1 MSVVGLL
8 ACVACDRF
16 EPREHVSEIEDI
28 IRYKSAIGSLCDHY
42 DIDTRI
48 LGNLL
53 MRIDQQTHCET
64 YWKRMEYIRLFKIEE
79 YFPKKSENQYLS
91 ILNGLMDQYRDAEIV
106 LGPIEKNYRNG
117 LSSYYTVEDRMSGMK
132 YYIEYRHSI
141 WWKSGTLN
149 IVSKKDKIN
158 AIVTPCQ
165 AEGILWRVM
174 DIFNPQSLRFR
185 PIIRTFV
192 GYDRPRN
199 S

>member
-1 MSVVGLL
+1 MNWRRIVMSVVGLL

-149 IVSKKDKIN
+149 IVSNKDKIN
-158 AIVTPCQ
+158 AIVTP
-165 AEGILWRVM
+165 
-174 DIFNPQSLRFR
+174 
-185 PIIRTFV
+185 
-192 GYDRPRN
+192 
-199 S
+199 

>member
-28 IRYKSAIGSLCDHY
+28 IRYKSAIGSLCDLY
-42 DIDTRI
+42 VIDTRI

-158 AIVTPCQ
+158 TIVTP
-165 AEGILWRVM
+165 
-174 DIFNPQSLRFR
+174 
-185 PIIRTFV
+185 
-192 GYDRPRN
+192 
-199 S
+199 

>member
-28 IRYKSAIGSLCDHY
+28 IRYKSAIGSLCDLY
-42 DIDTRI
+42 VIDTRI

-79 YFPKKSENQYLS
+79 YFPKKSEDQYLS

-158 AIVTPCQ
+158 AIVTP
-165 AEGILWRVM
+165 
-174 DIFNPQSLRFR
+174 
-185 PIIRTFV
+185 
-192 GYDRPRN
+192 
-199 S
+199 

>member
-1 MSVVGLL
+1 MNGRSIIMAVVGLWV
-8 ACVACDRF
+8 CVACDRF

-42 DIDTRI
+42 YIDTRI

-79 YFPKKSENQYLS
+79 YFPKKSEDQYLS
-91 ILNGLMDQYRDAEIV
+91 ILNGLMDQYRDVEIL

-141 WWKSGTLN
+141 WWKSGTLD

-158 AIVTPCQ
+158 AIVTP
-165 AEGILWRVM
+165 
-174 DIFNPQSLRFR
+174 
-185 PIIRTFV
+185 
-192 GYDRPRN
+192 
-199 S
+199 

>member
-1 MSVVGLL
+1 MNWRRIVMSVVGLL

-28 IRYKSAIGSLCDHY
+28 IRYKSAIGSLCDLY
-42 DIDTRI
+42 VIDTRI

-158 AIVTPCQ
+158 AIVTP
-165 AEGILWRVM
+165 
-174 DIFNPQSLRFR
+174 
-185 PIIRTFV
+185 
-192 GYDRPRN
+192 
-199 S
+199 

>member
-1 MSVVGLL
+1 MNGRSIVMAVVGLWV
-8 ACVACDRF
+8 CVACDRF

-42 DIDTRI
+42 YIDTRI

-79 YFPKKSENQYLS
+79 YFPKKSEDQYLS
-91 ILNGLMDQYRDAEIV
+91 ILNGLMDQYRDVEIL

-117 LSSYYTVEDRMSGMK
+117 LSSCYTVEDRMSGMK

-158 AIVTPCQ
+158 AIVTP
-165 AEGILWRVM
+165 
-174 DIFNPQSLRFR
+174 
-185 PIIRTFV
+185 
-192 GYDRPRN
+192 
-199 S
+199 

>member
-158 AIVTPCQ
+158 AIVAP
-165 AEGILWRVM
+165 
-174 DIFNPQSLRFR
+174 
-185 PIIRTFV
+185 
-192 GYDRPRN
+192 
-199 S
+199 

>member
-1 MSVVGLL
+1 MNWREIITVAVGLL

-16 EPREHVSEIEDI
+16 EPQEHVPEIEDI
-28 IRYKSAIGSLCDHY
+28 IRYKNAIGSLCDHY
-42 DIDTRI
+42 YIDTQI

-64 YWKRMEYIRLFKIEE
+64 YWKRMEYIRLFKVEE

-91 ILNGLMDQYRDAEIV
+91 ILIGLMDQYRDAEIV

-117 LSSYYTVEDRMSGMK
+117 LSSYYTVEDRLSGMK

-149 IVSKKDKIN
+149 IVSKRDKIN
-158 AIVTPCQ
+158 AVITP
-165 AEGILWRVM
+165 
-174 DIFNPQSLRFR
+174 
-185 PIIRTFV
+185 
-192 GYDRPRN
+192 
-199 S
+199 

>member
-91 ILNGLMDQYRDAEIV
+91 ILNGLMDQYRDAEIL

-158 AIVTPCQ
+158 AIVTP
-165 AEGILWRVM
+165 
-174 DIFNPQSLRFR
+174 
-185 PIIRTFV
+185 
-192 GYDRPRN
+192 
-199 S
+199 

>member
-1 MSVVGLL
+1 MNGRSIIMAVVGLWV
-8 ACVACDRF
+8 CVACDRF

-42 DIDTRI
+42 YIDTRI

-91 ILNGLMDQYRDAEIV
+91 ILNGLMDQYRDVEIL

-158 AIVTPCQ
+158 AIVAP
-165 AEGILWRVM
+165 
-174 DIFNPQSLRFR
+174 
-185 PIIRTFV
+185 
-192 GYDRPRN
+192 
-199 S
+199 

>member
-1 MSVVGLL
+1 MNWRRIVMSVVGLL

-158 AIVTPCQ
+158 AIITP
-165 AEGILWRVM
+165 
-174 DIFNPQSLRFR
+174 
-185 PIIRTFV
+185 
-192 GYDRPRN
+192 
-199 S
+199 

>member
-1 MSVVGLL
+1 MNGRSIIMAVVGLWV
-8 ACVACDRF
+8 CVACDRF

-42 DIDTRI
+42 YIDTRI

-91 ILNGLMDQYRDAEIV
+91 ILNELMDQYRDMEIV

-117 LSSYYTVEDRMSGMK
+117 LSSYYTVEDRMSGMR

-141 WWKSGTLN
+141 WWKSGTLD
-149 IVSKKDKIN
+149 IVSKKGKIN
-158 AIVTPCQ
+158 AIVTP
-165 AEGILWRVM
+165 
-174 DIFNPQSLRFR
+174 
-185 PIIRTFV
+185 
-192 GYDRPRN
+192 
-199 S
+199 

>member
-1 MSVVGLL
+1 MNWRRIVMSVVGLL

-158 AIVTPCQ
+158 AIVTP
-165 AEGILWRVM
+165 
-174 DIFNPQSLRFR
+174 
-185 PIIRTFV
+185 
-192 GYDRPRN
+192 
-199 S
+199 

>member
-1 MSVVGLL
+1 MNGRSIIMAVVGLWV
-8 ACVACDRF
+8 CVACDRF

-42 DIDTRI
+42 YIDTRI

-79 YFPKKSENQYLS
+79 YFPKKSEDQYLS
-91 ILNGLMDQYRDAEIV
+91 ILNGLMDQYRDVEIL

-158 AIVTPCQ
+158 AIITP
-165 AEGILWRVM
+165 
-174 DIFNPQSLRFR
+174 
-185 PIIRTFV
+185 
-192 GYDRPRN
+192 
-199 S
+199 

>member
-28 IRYKSAIGSLCDHY
+28 IRYKSAIGSLCDLY
-42 DIDTRI
+42 VIDTRI

-158 AIVTPCQ
+158 AIITP
-165 AEGILWRVM
+165 
-174 DIFNPQSLRFR
+174 
-185 PIIRTFV
+185 
-192 GYDRPRN
+192 
-199 S
+199 

>member
-42 DIDTRI
+42 DINTRI

-158 AIVTPCQ
+158 TIVTP
-165 AEGILWRVM
+165 
-174 DIFNPQSLRFR
+174 
-185 PIIRTFV
+185 
-192 GYDRPRN
+192 
-199 S
+199 

>member
-1 MSVVGLL
+1 MAVVGLW

-64 YWKRMEYIRLFKIEE
+64 YWKRMEYIRLFRIEE

-91 ILNGLMDQYRDAEIV
+91 ILNELMDQYRDTEIV
-106 LGPIEKNYRNG
+106 LGPIEKNYRKG
-117 LSSYYTVEDRMSGMK
+117 LSSYYTVEDRMSRMK

-158 AIVTPCQ
+158 AIVTP
-165 AEGILWRVM
+165 
-174 DIFNPQSLRFR
+174 
-185 PIIRTFV
+185 
-192 GYDRPRN
+192 
-199 S
+199 

>member
-1 MSVVGLL
+1 MSIVGLL

-158 AIVTPCQ
+158 AIVTP
-165 AEGILWRVM
+165 
-174 DIFNPQSLRFR
+174 
-185 PIIRTFV
+185 
-192 GYDRPRN
+192 
-199 S
+199 

>member
-28 IRYKSAIGSLCDHY
+28 IRYKSAIGSLCDLY
-42 DIDTRI
+42 VIDTRI

-141 WWKSGTLN
+141 WWESGTLN

-158 AIVTPCQ
+158 AIVAP
-165 AEGILWRVM
+165 
-174 DIFNPQSLRFR
+174 
-185 PIIRTFV
+185 
-192 GYDRPRN
+192 
-199 S
+199 

>member
-1 MSVVGLL
+1 MNWRRIVSAAVGLL

-91 ILNGLMDQYRDAEIV
+91 ILNGLMDQYRDVEIL

-158 AIVTPCQ
+158 AIITP
-165 AEGILWRVM
+165 
-174 DIFNPQSLRFR
+174 
-185 PIIRTFV
+185 
-192 GYDRPRN
+192 
-199 S
+199 

>member
-1 MSVVGLL
+1 MNWRRIVMSVVGLL

-79 YFPKKSENQYLS
+79 YFPKKSEDQYLS
-91 ILNGLMDQYRDAEIV
+91 ILNGLMDQYRDVEIL

-158 AIVTPCQ
+158 AIITP
-165 AEGILWRVM
+165 
-174 DIFNPQSLRFR
+174 
-185 PIIRTFV
+185 
-192 GYDRPRN
+192 
-199 S
+199 

>member
-1 MSVVGLL
+1 MAVVGLWV
-8 ACVACDRF
+8 CVACDRF

-42 DIDTRI
+42 YIDTRI

-79 YFPKKSENQYLS
+79 YFPKKSEDQYLS
-91 ILNGLMDQYRDAEIV
+91 ILNGLMDQYRDVEIL

-158 AIVTPCQ
+158 AIVTP
-165 AEGILWRVM
+165 
-174 DIFNPQSLRFR
+174 
-185 PIIRTFV
+185 
-192 GYDRPRN
+192 
-199 S
+199 

>member
-28 IRYKSAIGSLCDHY
+28 IRYKSAIGSLCDLY

-158 AIVTPCQ
+158 AIVTP
-165 AEGILWRVM
+165 
-174 DIFNPQSLRFR
+174 
-185 PIIRTFV
+185 
-192 GYDRPRN
+192 
-199 S
+199 

>member
-1 MSVVGLL
+1 MNWRRIVSAAVGLL

-64 YWKRMEYIRLFKIEE
+64 YWKRMEYIWLFKIEE

-91 ILNGLMDQYRDAEIV
+91 ILNGLMDQYRDMEIV

-158 AIVTPCQ
+158 AIVTP
-165 AEGILWRVM
+165 
-174 DIFNPQSLRFR
+174 
-185 PIIRTFV
+185 
-192 GYDRPRN
+192 
-199 S
+199 

>member
-1 MSVVGLL
+1 MNWRRIVMSVVGLL

-28 IRYKSAIGSLCDHY
+28 IRYKSAIGSLCDLY
-42 DIDTRI
+42 VIDTRI

-149 IVSKKDKIN
+149 IVYKKDKIN
-158 AIVTPCQ
+158 AIVTP
-165 AEGILWRVM
+165 
-174 DIFNPQSLRFR
+174 
-185 PIIRTFV
+185 
-192 GYDRPRN
+192 
-199 S
+199 

>member
-1 MSVVGLL
+1 MNWRRIVSAAVGLL

-16 EPREHVSEIEDI
+16 EPREHCSEIEDI
-28 IRYKSAIGSLCDHY
+28 IRYKSALRSLCDKY

-48 LGNLL
+48 VGNLPL
-53 MRIDQQTHCET
+53 RISTQTHCET

-158 AIVTPCQ
+158 AIVTP
-165 AEGILWRVM
+165 
-174 DIFNPQSLRFR
+174 
-185 PIIRTFV
+185 
-192 GYDRPRN
+192 
-199 S
+199 

>member
-91 ILNGLMDQYRDAEIV
+91 ILNGLMDQYRDVEIL

-158 AIVTPCQ
+158 AIITP
-165 AEGILWRVM
+165 
-174 DIFNPQSLRFR
+174 
-185 PIIRTFV
+185 
-192 GYDRPRN
+192 
-199 S
+199 

>member
-1 MSVVGLL
+1 MNWRRIVTAAVGLL

-42 DIDTRI
+42 YIDTRI

-79 YFPKKSENQYLS
+79 YFPKKSEDQYLS
-91 ILNGLMDQYRDAEIV
+91 ILNGLMDQYRDVEIL

-158 AIVTPCQ
+158 AIVTP
-165 AEGILWRVM
+165 
-174 DIFNPQSLRFR
+174 
-185 PIIRTFV
+185 
-192 GYDRPRN
+192 
-199 S
+199 

>member
-1 MSVVGLL
+1 MNWRRIVMSVVGLL

-28 IRYKSAIGSLCDHY
+28 IRYKSAIGSLCDLY
-42 DIDTRI
+42 VIDTRI

-158 AIVTPCQ
+158 AIITP
-165 AEGILWRVM
+165 
-174 DIFNPQSLRFR
+174 
-185 PIIRTFV
+185 
-192 GYDRPRN
+192 
-199 S
+199 

>member
-158 AIVTPCQ
+158 AIVTP
-165 AEGILWRVM
+165 
-174 DIFNPQSLRFR
+174 
-185 PIIRTFV
+185 
-192 GYDRPRN
+192 
-199 S
+199 

>member
-1 MSVVGLL
+1 MNWRRIVMSVVGLL

-64 YWKRMEYIRLFKIEE
+64 CWKRMEYIRLFKIEE
-79 YFPKKSENQYLS
+79 YFPKKSEDQYLS
-91 ILNGLMDQYRDAEIV
+91 ILNGLMDQYRDVEIL

-158 AIVTPCQ
+158 AIITP
-165 AEGILWRVM
+165 
-174 DIFNPQSLRFR
+174 
-185 PIIRTFV
+185 
-192 GYDRPRN
+192 
-199 S
+199 